1 MAVSRVP
8 YRRHVNPRKLLR
20 QALQSPTNL
29 RFSEALQL
37 AEAFG
42 FHHVRTSG
50 SHYILSRPGVPQL
63 VNLQN
68 VGGKAKGYQI
78 RQLLKLVEKHNL
90 TLEATEE

>member
-1 MAVSRVP
+1 M
-8 YRRHVNPRKLLR
+8 NPRKLLR

-42 FHHVRTSG
+42 FRHVRTSG
-50 SHYILSRPGVPQL
+50 SHHILSRAGVPQL

-68 VGGKAKGYQI
+68 VGGKAKGYQV

-90 TLEATEE
+90 TLQTSEK